1 MIGEYINEAQNEII
15 LFDKN
20 MNQLDSLIL
29 ENAYIMTNI
38 GTLAINET
46 ENVFAVPAYFA
57 DETRRYYG
65 IITFEIQN
73 NQIIITNEF
82 KNNDDELM
90 YQGLCVFIGDYI
102 YSFDINDNAIYN
114 QKLKVFA
121 YKYRL

>member
-46 ENVFAVPAYFA
+46 ENVFAVPAYFT

-102 YSFDINDNAIYN
+102 YSFDINDNAIDN